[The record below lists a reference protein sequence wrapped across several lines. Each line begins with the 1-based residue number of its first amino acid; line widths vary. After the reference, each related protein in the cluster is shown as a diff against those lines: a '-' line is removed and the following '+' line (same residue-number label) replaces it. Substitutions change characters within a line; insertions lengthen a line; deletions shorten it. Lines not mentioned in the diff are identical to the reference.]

1 MFREDTVAFVHEL
14 PAAAISNV
22 NGDGAYVRV
31 QDHRSEDGLARVRP
45 VSCAAVD
52 RYPSHDAIS
61 LAGLVRSGEVTAR
74 ELVMAA
80 IERIER
86 LNPQLNAVVH
96 PMFESALR
104 QADTPVTDGPF
115 SGVPFL
121 LKDLVGWYAGEPT
134 TSGSRLFSGWVPP
147 HDTEIVRRYRRAGVI
162 VVGKTN
168 TPEFGLTAHTE
179 PELFG
184 PARNPWDPGRT
195 TGGSSGGS
203 AAAVAS
209 GMVPWAGGTDGGG
222 SIRIPASCCGL
233 FGLKPTRGRTP
244 AGPVVGE
251 IWQGAVAQHC
261 LTRSVRDSAAM
272 LDAVSGLDVGA
283 PYQTAPPERPFL
295 SEVTAEPGRLRIAFT
310 SGPLLGHTV
319 HPDCTAAVADAA
331 KLLES
336 LGHEV
341 VEASPS
347 VDREAFN
354 RAFLTMICGE
364 VHADLLEAKRLTGRN
379 ATPGNVEFTTWALNL
394 LGGRLSAGAFIG
406 AERYLQTAAREVGA
420 FFEGYD
426 VLLTPT
432 MSVPPFPIGSLQP
445 PTLERA
451 LLKVLG
457 RLRAGRVLGLLG
469 VLDKSADQVFDA
481 VPYTSLFNVTGQ
493 PAMSVPLYWNA
504 SDLPIGVQLV
514 GRFGDEATLFRLAG
528 QLERARPW
536 KDRRPPIFG

>member
-1 MFREDTVAFVHEL
+1 
-14 PAAAISNV
+14 
-22 NGDGAYVRV
+22 
-31 QDHRSEDGLARVRP
+31 
-45 VSCAAVD
+45 
-52 RYPSHDAIS
+52 
-61 LAGLVRSGEVTAR
+61 
-74 ELVMAA
+74 
-80 IERIER
+80 
-86 LNPQLNAVVH
+86 
-96 PMFESALR
+96 
-104 QADTPVTDGPF
+104 
-115 SGVPFL
+115 
-121 LKDLVGWYAGEPT
+121 
-134 TSGSRLFSGWVPP
+134 
-147 HDTEIVRRYRRAGVI
+147 
-162 VVGKTN
+162 
-168 TPEFGLTAHTE
+168 
-179 PELFG
+179 
-184 PARNPWDPGRT
+184 
-195 TGGSSGGS
+195 
-203 AAAVAS
+203 
-209 GMVPWAGGTDGGG
+209 
-222 SIRIPASCCGL
+222 
-233 FGLKPTRGRTP
+233 
-244 AGPVVGE
+244 
-251 IWQGAVAQHC
+251 
-261 LTRSVRDSAAM
+261 M
-272 LDAVSGLDVGA
+272 LDAVSGPDVGA
-283 PYQTAPPERPFL
+283 PYQAAPPERPFL

-331 KLLES
+331 HLLES

-364 VHADLLEAKRLTGRN
+364 VRADLLEAKRLTGRS
-379 ATPGNVEFTTWALNL
+379 ASPGNVEFTTWALDL

-406 AERYLQTAAREVGA
+406 AERYLRTAARGVGT
-420 FFEGYD
+420 FFESYD

-445 PTLERA
+445 PPLERA

-493 PAMSVPLYWNA
+493 PAMSVPLSWNA